1 MGKIIAISNMKGG
14 TGKTMTA
21 ASISMGLAHLGKKI
35 LCIDSDPQG
44 SLSISFGIT
53 NLESCTVTLPTVMTN
68 IIHEAE
74 FEATNGFFKH
84 PEGVDLLPAN
94 STLANI
100 QIILSGLMGR
110 ETVLRQY
117 IDKIK
122 SHYDYIIIDCAPSID
137 LLTINALTAADSVI
151 IPVVPKYL
159 DAKGLELL
167 LKSISQIRR
176 HLNPSLTIDGILLTM
191 VNSRGNFTK
200 KIIQLIESAYEENI
214 NIFKEHIPCSIR
226 AAESAAQG
234 ISIFNY
240 NSSGKVAKAYSSLAL
255 SILTNDLADNEEI
268 TYTAIMKGVLKVA

>member
-21 ASISMGLAHLGKKI
+21 ASLSMGLAHTGKKI

-44 SLSISFGIT
+44 SLSISFGIA
-53 NLESCTVTLPTVMTN
+53 NPASCEVTLSTVMTN
-68 IIHEAE
+68 IIHETE
-74 FEATNGFFKH
+74 LEATHGLFKH

-94 STLANI
+94 STLANM
-100 QIILSGLMGR
+100 QITLSGLMGR
-110 ETVLRQY
+110 ETILRQY
-117 IDKIK
+117 IDKVK
-122 SHYDYIIIDCAPSID
+122 SLYDYIIIDCAPSID

-167 LKSISQIRR
+167 LKSISQIRK

-200 KIIQLIESAYEENI
+200 KIINLIENAYEENI

-226 AAESAAQG
+226 AAESSAQG
-234 ISIFNY
+234 ISIYNY
-240 NSSGKVAKAYSSLAL
+240 DPKGKIATAYKA
-255 SILTNDLADNEEI
+255 LTE
-268 TYTAIMKGVLKVA
+268 GVLKIA